1 VGRIGVTTSRLI
13 SPWNRDISLRI
24 MAKAI
29 PWVSLS
35 RYLARAMRDDEG
47 EAGNEGEGPKE
58 DSEGQQSICHFDAF
72 LFINY

>member
-35 RYLARAMRDDEG
+35 RYLARAMREMMKAKQATKAKD
-47 EAGNEGEGPKE
+47 PKRTPKVNK
-58 DSEGQQSICHFDAF
+58 AF
-72 LFINY
+72 VILTLFYL